1 MKKLGLI
8 LIALMIA
15 ATVFTVGCGG
25 DEEASPVATATPE
38 ITATP
43 VVTPAPTEPPSQVP
57 QEIVDLLGKTAAIE
71 SMKYTMVMNAPGLP
85 PDLTSEV
92 WQKPGKMKYQ
102 TTAFGAV
109 TYTDYIAQ
117 QMCTCIAEMGC
128 DTMDF
133 TQAPPDP
140 ILQSEAIIGF
150 QPTVIGS
157 ETVDGKDCL
166 VFEYTTQGVQQK
178 WWVDK
183 ENGWPVRIEMIT
195 PQGTTSLEYTDVEFV
210 DIPDS
215 EFEFPAECAN

>member
-1 MKKLGLI
+1 MKRLSFV
-8 LIALMIA
+8 LIAIL
-15 ATVFTVGCGG
+15 TVVAIFAVGCGG
-25 DEEASPVATATPE
+25 DEEASPTATATPAV
-38 ITATP
+38 TATP
-43 VVTPAPTEPPSQVP
+43 IVTPAPTASPAQVP
-57 QEIVDLLGKTAAIE
+57 QELIDLLGKTAEIE

-117 QMCTCIAEMGC
+117 QMCACIQGVGC

-133 TQAPPDP
+133 LQAPPDP
-140 ILQSEAIIGF
+140 ILQSEAITGY

-157 ETVDGKDCL
+157 ETVNGKDCL
-166 VFEYTTQGVQQK
+166 VFEYTAQGVQQK

-183 ENGWPVRIEMIT
+183 ENGWPVKIEIT
-195 PQGTTSLEYTDVEFV
+195 SPQGTTLLEYTNVEFV

-215 EFEFPAECAN
+215 EFEFPPECES